1 MTTFNS
7 EPPSRH
13 TRVTRRVQI
22 TEPAEALT
30 WSRGRF
36 TPTEMLLVH
45 TKSDDSEW
53 SVVLHIKGVRIKA
66 DGTPGA
72 NDATLV
78 LVGMAGLPQ
87 YYRDYIDS
95 HRPTD

>member
-22 TEPAEALT
+22 TEPAEALA
-30 WSRGRF
+30 WSRGAF
-36 TPTEMLLVH
+36 TPTAMTLTY
-45 TKSDDSEW
+45 TKFDEGEW
-53 SVVLHIKGVRIKA
+53 SVDARITGVRIKA

-72 NDATLV
+72 DDATLV